1 MKKKVSL
8 LINDFLSLGLKA
20 ILSLWIVY
28 NIFTMLVM
36 PNIGAYFGRV
46 SSRFITPYANTVGLN
61 ASWNFFSPDP
71 AHVMYIRYL
80 INYTDAEGTP
90 TKEAVEGYFPPEKNQ
105 AVQSIFRKR
114 ELYVMRFMV
123 IDPKRLKVFMGPWL
137 CRQYPG
143 ATSVDM
149 EHVIETV
156 PPLDQ
161 VVAFK
166 NEGVKDLSQE
176 LQYTRET
183 ISCSAIQD
191 EVTL

>member
-1 MKKKVSL
+1 MKKVRL
-8 LINDFLSLGLKA
+8 LFKA
-20 ILSLWIVY
+20 FLSLWIVY

-36 PNIGAYFGRV
+36 PNIGAYFGRT

-71 AHVMYIRYL
+71 AHTMYIRYMV
-80 INYTDAEGTP
+80 NYFDKEGNSL
-90 TKEAVEGYFPPEKNQ
+90 KEPIEGYFPPEKNRS
-105 AVQSIFRKR
+105 VSSIFRKR

-123 IDPKRLKVFMGPWL
+123 IEPKRLKVLMGPWL
-137 CRQYPG
+137 CRQFPG

-149 EHVIETV
+149 EHIIETV
-156 PPLDQ
+156 PVLDQ
-161 VVAFK
+161 AVTFK

-176 LQYTRET
+176 LDYAHESYSCVET
-183 ISCSAIQD
+183 PD

>member
-1 MKKKVSL
+1 MKKANL
-8 LINDFLSLGLKA
+8 LSKA
-20 ILSLWIVY
+20 LLSLWIVY

-71 AHVMYIRYL
+71 AHTMYIHYM
-80 INYTDAEGTP
+80 INFADSEGNP
-90 TKEAVEGYFPPEKNQ
+90 TKDPIEGYFPPEKNRP
-105 AVQSIFRKR
+105 VTSTFRKR

-143 ATSVDM
+143 ASSVDM

-156 PPLDQ
+156 PMLDQ
-161 VVAFK
+161 VVTHK
-166 NEGVKDLSQE
+166 DEIIKDLSQE
-176 LQYTRET
+176 LQYVHESV
-183 ISCSAIQD
+183 SCTATPD
-191 EVTL
+191 EEAL

>member
-1 MKKKVSL
+1 MKKAKL
-8 LINDFLSLGLKA
+8 LCKALLSF
-20 ILSLWIVY
+20 WIVY

-36 PNIGAYFGRV
+36 PNIGAYFGRM
-46 SSRFITPYANTVGLN
+46 SSRFIIPYANTVGLN

-71 AHVMYIRYL
+71 AHTMYLHYM
-80 INYTDAEGTP
+80 INYADKEGNP
-90 TKEAVEGYFPPEKNQ
+90 TKDPVEGYFPPEKNQ
-105 AVQSIFRKR
+105 GITATTRKR

-156 PPLDQ
+156 PMLDQ
-161 VVAFK
+161 VVTFK
-166 NEGVKDLSQE
+166 GEGVRDLSQE
-176 LQYTRET
+176 LQYVKESV
-183 ISCSAIQD
+183 SCTDTPD
-191 EVTL
+191 EVSL

>member
-1 MKKKVSL
+1 MKKAKLLCKVL
-8 LINDFLSLGLKA
+8 
-20 ILSLWIVY
+20 LSLWIVY
-28 NIFTMLVM
+28 NIFTLLMM
-36 PNIGAYFGRV
+36 PNIGNYLGRV

-71 AHVMYIRYL
+71 AHTMYIKYL
-80 INYTDAEGTP
+80 INYTDKDGNP
-90 TKEAVEGYFPPEKNQ
+90 TKDAVEGFFPPEKN
-105 AVQSIFRKR
+105 VGIPSIFRKR

-123 IDPKRLKVFMGPWL
+123 IDAKRLKVFMGPWL

-156 PPLDQ
+156 PALDQ
-161 VVAFK
+161 VVTLK
-166 NEGVKDLSQE
+166 DEGVRDLSQE
-176 LQYTRET
+176 LQMSRESV
-183 ISCSAIQD
+183 SCTDTPD

>member
-8 LINDFLSLGLKA
+8 LFKA
-20 ILSLWIVY
+20 FLSLWILY

-36 PNIGAYFGRV
+36 PNVGAYFGRI

-71 AHVMYIRYL
+71 AHVMYIRYH
-80 INYTDAEGTP
+80 INYTDAEGNP
-90 TKEAVEGYFPPEKNQ
+90 TKEAFEGYFPPEKNQ
-105 AVQSIFRKR
+105 AVRSLFKKR

-123 IDPKRLKVFMGPWL
+123 IDPKRLKIFMGPWL

-143 ATSVDM
+143 ASSVDM

-166 NEGVKDLSQE
+166 DEGVKDMSQE
-176 LQYTRET
+176 VQYTRET
-183 ISCSAIQD
+183 VSCTDTPD